1 MKRDC
6 RLFIKDIMEAI
17 EDIETFIDDMD
28 FDKFYADKKTRS
40 AVVWKLEVI
49 GEATKN
55 IPNSIRSKY
64 KELPWKDMAG
74 MRDKISHLYFGIDY
88 KIVWEVFR
96 KKLPIIKPV
105 IKKMIDDL
113 KADEDIEK

>member
-17 EDIETFIDDMD
+17 EDIEAFIGDMD
-28 FDKFYADKKTRS
+28 FENFYTDKKTRS

-55 IPNSIRSKY
+55 IPNSIRSINIRNC
-64 KELPWKDMAG
+64 PG
-74 MRDKISHLYFGIDY
+74 KIWQGCAT
-88 KIVWEVFR
+88 K
-96 KKLPIIKPV
+96 
-105 IKKMIDDL
+105 
-113 KADEDIEK
+113 